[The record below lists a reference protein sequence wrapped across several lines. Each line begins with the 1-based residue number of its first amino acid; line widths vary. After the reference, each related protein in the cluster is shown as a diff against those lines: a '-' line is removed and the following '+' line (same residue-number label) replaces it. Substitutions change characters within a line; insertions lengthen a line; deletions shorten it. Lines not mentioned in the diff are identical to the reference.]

1 MTDEHVVGKTKDA
14 GFQVGVRRTFPIS
27 LEQAWKYLTS
37 REGIAIWL
45 DAADNFHLIKGAT
58 YQAQG
63 GVSGEVRVVNRHE
76 NIRVTWQPK
85 QWSQPSTIQVR
96 VIPSGR
102 DKTVVSFH
110 QEKLP
115 DAAAREQM
123 QLHWT
128 SVLDELQKVWNAE

>member
-27 LEQAWKYLTS
+27 LEQAWKYLTL
-37 REGIAIWL
+37 REGVSIWL
-45 DAADNFHLIKGAT
+45 GTADNFHLIKGAT

-63 GVSGEVRVVNRHE
+63 GASGEVRVVNRHE

>member
-1 MTDEHVVGKTKDA
+1 MADEHVVGKTKDV

-37 REGIAIWL
+37 REGIEIWL
-45 DAADNFHLIKGAT
+45 GAADNFHLIKGAT
-58 YQAQG
+58 YQTQDGA
-63 GVSGEVRVVNRHE
+63 SGEVRVVNRLE

-85 QWSQPSTIQVR
+85 EWSQPSTIQVR

-102 DKTVVSFH
+102 GKTVISFH

-115 DAAAREQM
+115 DAEAREQM
-123 QLHWT
+123 LASWT
-128 SVLDELQKVWNAE
+128 DVLDEMQKAWSAG

>member
-1 MTDEHVVGKTKDA
+1 MTDEYVVGKTKDV

-37 REGIAIWL
+37 REGISIWL
-45 DAADNFHLIKGAT
+45 GAAENFHLIKGAT
-58 YQAQG
+58 YQAKDG
-63 GVSGEVRVVNRHE
+63 ASGEVRVVNRLE
-76 NIRVTWQPK
+76 NIRVTWQPV
-85 QWSQPSTIQVR
+85 QWSQPSTIQMR
-96 VIPSGR
+96 LIPMGR

-123 QLHWT
+123 LVRWAGI
-128 SVLDELQKVWNAE
+128 LDELEKVWNAG

>member
-1 MTDEHVVGKTKDA
+1 MTDEHVVGKTKDV

-37 REGIAIWL
+37 REGMEIWL
-45 DAADNFHLIKGAT
+45 GVADNFHLIKGAT

-63 GVSGEVRVVNRHE
+63 GASGEVRVVNRLE

-115 DAAAREQM
+115 DATAREQM
-123 QLHWT
+123 QSHWT
-128 SVLDELQKVWNAE
+128 DVLDELQKVWNAG